1 MFSWTPYPFVR
12 IVLFFSVGIVWGIYE
27 PDSVS
32 IVSARIFFGILGLLY
47 LIVSYLRSNEKI
59 KVINPGTIGLM
70 IVFLAGYIQ
79 VYHSTDYR
87 SHDHFIH
94 YTDTIQHYKAVVIRQ
109 AQEKKNSWKI
119 EAEVIAVQ
127 FNNHWKERTGKVLLY
142 FSKKAFNTPYQYGD
156 VLLISGSPQ
165 ILTEPANPGEFDYK
179 RFLTFRKIY
188 HQHFLRDGD
197 ALRIDHQ
204 PPNPIMDYSIRARIW
219 ADDALKRNINGEREQ
234 ATASALVLGVTDGLD
249 NELLGAYAATG
260 SLHVLS
266 VSGLHV
272 GIIYWLILLVLKPLN
287 KTTSGKW
294 MLAIFSLV
302 VLWGYAFVT
311 GLSPSVL
318 RAVTMFSFV
327 AVARP
332 WSKRTNI
339 YNTLAASAC
348 CLLLFEPYL
357 IMSVGFQLSYLAVI
371 GIVYLQPIFSRWW
384 NPRYWLW
391 EKIWQITCV
400 SIAAQV
406 ATFAL
411 GLLYFHQFPVYF
423 LFSNLFVIP
432 ASFLILVMGIA
443 LIGVSMIQPL
453 ASLIGFLLEWVI
465 AILNYGVFKMEALP
479 FSLIDNV
486 YMTTFQCW
494 LLIVAIVLTI
504 SLIQFKKFYAA
515 VLASVCLILFS
526 VIQWSQFSKEI
537 DTRKLTV
544 YKVAGHSAWDI
555 IDRGQAYFFTDS
567 ILIKDWEGI
576 RFHIRPNRL
585 QSGVRNIFS
594 GNKNDFVQDY
604 QGCRLI
610 VWSGITIL
618 QINEKEFSFPEAIKL
633 NYIVLGNNAI
643 KNIAG
648 ISSVKFDTLILD
660 SSNSFYFADR
670 ILKEA
675 KRTSMNVHSVLH
687 QGAFIAK
694 LQEK

>member
-12 IVLFFSVGIVWGIYE
+12 VVLFFSLGILLGIYL
-27 PDSVS
+27 PDSVP
-32 IVSARIFFGILGLLY
+32 IVAVKILFGTLGLLY
-47 LIVSYLRSNEKI
+47 MIVSYLRSTEKL
-59 KVINPGTIGLM
+59 KLTNPGSVGLV
-70 IVFLAGYIQ
+70 IVLLAGYIQ
-79 VYHSTDYR
+79 TYHSTDSRNY
-87 SHDHFIH
+87 DHFIH
-94 YTDTIQHYKAVVIRQ
+94 DADTIQHYKVVVIRQ
-109 AQEKKNSWKI
+109 AQEKRNSWKI
-119 EAEVIAVQ
+119 EVEVLAVQ
-127 FNNHWKERTGKVLLY
+127 YKGLWMERTGKVLLY
-142 FSKKAFNTPYQYGD
+142 FSKKAFDTPYQYGD
-156 VLLISGSPQ
+156 VLLINGSPQ
-165 ILTEPANPGEFDYK
+165 ALAEPANPGEFDYK

-197 ALRIDHQ
+197 ALQIDHQ
-204 PPNPIMDYSIRARIW
+204 PPNPVMDYSIRARVW

-249 NELLGAYAATG
+249 NELIGAYAATG

-272 GIIYWLILLVLKPLN
+272 GIIYWMILLILKPLN
-287 KTTSGKW
+287 KTTYGKW
-294 MLAIFSLV
+294 TLAIFSIV

-327 AVARP
+327 AIAQP

-357 IMSVGFQLSYLAVI
+357 IMSVGFQLSYLAVM

-432 ASFLILVMGIA
+432 ASFVVLVLGIGLIAVSAIHSLAGLV
-443 LIGVSMIQPL
+443 
-453 ASLIGFLLEWVI
+453 GFLLEWI
-465 AILNYGVFKMEALP
+465 IKILNYGVFKMEALP

-494 LLIVAIVLTI
+494 LLIVAIVFTI
-504 SLIQFKKFYAA
+504 SLFEFRKFYGA
-515 VLASVCLILFS
+515 VMVSVCLILFS
-526 VIQWSQFSKEI
+526 AIQWSHFNREI
-537 DTRKLTV
+537 DTQKLTV
-544 YKVAGHSAWDI
+544 YKVAGQSAFEI
-555 IDRGQAYFFTDS
+555 IDRGQAYFFADS
-567 ILIKDWEGI
+567 ILVRDWERI

-585 QSGVRNIFS
+585 QSGVVDIFS
-594 GNKNDFVQDY
+594 GNRNDFVQDFR
-604 QGCRLI
+604 GCRLI
-610 VWSGITIL
+610 VWKNGVSIL
-618 QINEKEFSFPEAIKL
+618 QINGRDFSFPEGIKL
-633 NYIVLGNNAI
+633 NYVVLGNNAI
-643 KNIAG
+643 KNIG
-648 ISSVKFDTLILD
+648 DISSLKCDKLILD
-660 SSNSFYFADR
+660 SSNSFYFADK
-670 ILKEA
+670 ILKQA
-675 KRTSMNVHSVLH
+675 QGTSLNVHSVLH

-694 LQEK
+694 L

>member
-12 IVLFFSVGIVWGIYE
+12 VVLFFCLGILLGIYL
-27 PDSVS
+27 PDSLP
-32 IVSARIFFGILGLLY
+32 IDSAKFLFSTLGVLF
-47 LIVSYLRSNEKI
+47 ITVSYLRSKEKL
-59 KVINPGTIGLM
+59 KFVNPGIIGLS
-70 IVFLAGYIQ
+70 IVLLAGYMQ
-79 VYHSTDYR
+79 VSYSTDYR
-87 SHDHFIH
+87 NHDHFIH
-94 YTDTIQHYKAVVIRQ
+94 DTDTIRYYKATVTKQ

-119 EAEVIAVQ
+119 EAEVVAVQ
-127 FNNHWKERTGKVLLY
+127 HGNRWKERTGKVLLY
-142 FSKKAFNTPYQYGD
+142 FSKKAFDKPYQYGD
-156 VLLISGSPQ
+156 VLLLKGSPQ
-165 ILTEPANPGEFDYK
+165 VLTEPANPGEFDYK

-197 ALRIDHQ
+197 ALQIGHE
-204 PPNPIMDYSIRARIW
+204 PPDRMIDYSIRARVW
-219 ADDALKRNINGEREQ
+219 AGEALKRNIKGEREQ

-249 NELLGAYAATG
+249 NDLIGAYAATG

-272 GIIYWLILLVLKPLN
+272 GIIYWLILLVLRPLN

-294 MLAIFSLV
+294 ALAIFSII

-348 CLLLFEPYL
+348 CLLLYEPYL

-384 NPRYWLW
+384 EPKHWLW
-391 EKIWQITCV
+391 ENIWQITCV

-432 ASFLILVMGIA
+432 GSFVVLVLGIV
-443 LIGVSMIQPL
+443 LIGISAINPVAGWVGL
-453 ASLIGFLLEWVI
+453 LLEWI
-465 AILNYGVFKMEALP
+465 IKTLNYGVFQLEALP
-479 FSLIDNV
+479 RSLIDNV
-486 YMTTFQCW
+486 YITTFQCW
-494 LLIVAIVLTI
+494 LLIATIVFTIVL
-504 SLIQFKKFYAA
+504 FEFRKFNIA
-515 VLASVCLILFS
+515 VIVSVCLIVFS
-526 VIQWSQFSKEI
+526 AIQWDHLNREI
-537 DTRKLTV
+537 DKQKITV

-555 IDRGQAYFFTDS
+555 LDKGQAYFFTDS
-567 ILIKDWEGI
+567 TLSKDWERI

-585 QSGVRNIFS
+585 QSGVRNVYS
-594 GNKNDFVQDY
+594 GDQVDFVRDFK
-604 QGCRLI
+604 GCRFI
-610 VWSGITIL
+610 IWKEVTIL
-618 QINEKEFSFPEAIKL
+618 QIREKEFSFPETVNL
-633 NYIVLGNNAI
+633 DYVVLGNNAI
-643 KNIAG
+643 KSMAD
-648 ISSVKFDTLILD
+648 ISSVKFKKLILD
-660 SSNSFYFADR
+660 SSNSFYFANR

-675 KRTSMNVHSVLH
+675 HHLSLDVHSVLH
-687 QGAFIAK
+687 QGAFATK
-694 LQEK
+694 L

>member
-1 MFSWTPYPFVR
+1 MFPWTPYPFVR
-12 IVLFFSVGIVWGIYE
+12 IALFFSLGILSGIYL
-27 PDSVS
+27 PDTLP
-32 IVSARIFFGILGLLY
+32 IVAAKILFGALGLLY
-47 LIVSYLRSNEKI
+47 LVASYMRSNEKM
-59 KVINPGTIGLM
+59 KFINPGVFGLA

-87 SHDHFIH
+87 NQNHFIH
-94 YTDTIQHYKAVVIRQ
+94 HTDTIQHYKAVIIRQ

-119 EAEVIAVQ
+119 EAEVLAIQ
-127 FNNHWKERTGKVLLY
+127 SNGLWKERTGKVLLY
-142 FSKKAFNTPYQYGD
+142 FSKRTFDTPYQYGD
-156 VLLISGSPQ
+156 VLLIKGSPQ
-165 ILTEPANPGEFDYK
+165 ALAEPANPGEFDYK

-188 HQHFLRDGD
+188 HQHFLRAGD

-204 PPNPIMDYSIRARIW
+204 PPNPIMDYSIRARVW
-219 ADDALKRNINGEREQ
+219 ADDALKRNISGEREQ

-272 GIIYWLILLVLKPLN
+272 GIIYWLILLLLKPLN

-294 MLAIFSLV
+294 MLAIFSIT

-327 AVARP
+327 AVAQP

-384 NPRYWLW
+384 NPRFWLW

-432 ASFLILVMGIA
+432 ASFVVLVLGIVLIA
-443 LIGVSMIQPL
+443 VSAINPL
-453 ASLIGFLLEWVI
+453 AGLVGFLLEWLI
-465 AILNYGVFKMEALP
+465 RILNYGVFKMEALP

-504 SLIQFKKFYAA
+504 ALIQFRKFYTIIMI
-515 VLASVCLILFS
+515 SICLVLFS
-526 VIQWSQFSKEI
+526 VVQWNHFSKEI
-537 DTRKLTV
+537 DSQKLTV

-555 IDRGQAYFFTDS
+555 TDRGQAYFFSDS
-567 ILIKDWEGI
+567 ILIRDWERI

-585 QSGVRNIFS
+585 QSGVRTIFN
-594 GNKNDFVQDY
+594 GDKNDFVQDY

-618 QINEKEFSFPEAIKL
+618 QINEREFSFPEAIKL
-633 NYIVLGNNAI
+633 NYVVLGNNAI
-643 KNIAG
+643 KNLAA
-648 ISSVKFDTLILD
+648 ISPLKCDKLILD

-675 KRTSMNVHSVLH
+675 QRTSMNVHSVLH
-687 QGAFIAK
+687 QGAFTAK
-694 LQEK
+694 L

>member
-12 IVLFFSVGIVWGIYE
+12 IVLFFSLGILLGIYL
-27 PDSVS
+27 PDSVP
-32 IVSARIFFGILGLLY
+32 IVSTRILFGTLGLLY
-47 LIVSYLRSNEKI
+47 MIVLYLRSNEKL
-59 KVINPGTIGLM
+59 KFINPGAIGLA
-70 IVFLAGYIQ
+70 IVLLAGYIQ

-87 SHDHFIH
+87 NHNHFIH
-94 YTDTIQHYKAVVIRQ
+94 DTDTIQHYKAVVIRQ

-119 EAEVIAVQ
+119 EAEVAAVQ
-127 FNNHWKERTGKVLLY
+127 SNGLWKERTGKVLLY
-142 FSKKAFNTPYQYGD
+142 FSKKAFDTPYQYGD
-156 VLLISGSPQ
+156 VLLINGSPQ
-165 ILTEPANPGEFDYK
+165 ALTEPANPGEFDYK

-188 HQHFLRDGD
+188 HQHFLRDGHV
-197 ALRIDHQ
+197 LQIDHQ
-204 PPNPIMDYSIRARIW
+204 PPNLAMDYSIRARVW
-219 ADDALKRNINGEREQ
+219 ADDALKRNIAGEREQ

-294 MLAIFSLV
+294 ILALISIV
-302 VLWGYAFVT
+302 ILWGYAFVT

-327 AVARP
+327 AVAQP

-400 SIAAQV
+400 SIAAQI

-432 ASFLILVMGIA
+432 ASFLVLVLGIVLVA
-443 LIGVSMIQPL
+443 VSAVNPL
-453 ASLIGFLLEWVI
+453 AGLVGFLLEWI
-465 AILNYGVFKMEALP
+465 IKILNYGVFKMEALP

-486 YMTTFQCW
+486 YVTTFQCW
-494 LLIVAIVLTI
+494 LLIGAIVLAI
-504 SLIQFKKFYAA
+504 SLIQFRKFYSAIL
-515 VLASVCLILFS
+515 VSVCLILFS
-526 VIQWSQFSKEI
+526 AIQWSHFNKEI
-537 DTRKLTV
+537 DTRKLAV

-567 ILIKDWEGI
+567 TLAKDWERI

-585 QSGVRNIFS
+585 QSGVRNIFN
-594 GNKNDFVQDY
+594 GNQNDFVRDF

-610 VWSGITIL
+610 VWNEITIL
-618 QINEKEFSFPEAIKL
+618 QINEKEFSFPATANL

-643 KNIAG
+643 KNIAD
-648 ISSVKFDTLILD
+648 ISSVKCDKLILD
-660 SSNSFYFADR
+660 SSNSFYFADK

-675 KRTSMNVHSVLH
+675 QHTPLNVHSVLH

-694 LQEK
+694 L